1 MTQPTLPDTHL
12 TADEDRDDE
21 VSKSQRKRDSTAL
34 QKLGATLVSLK
45 LSQIEQ
51 LNLPEALLDAVIEA
65 KRLTKNEAVRRQMQ
79 YIGRVMRSV
88 DAAPIQAQ
96 IDAWNG
102 LNDQETA
109 KQHQLERWRDRLIED
124 DAALAEFIAQY
135 PACDVQPLR
144 TLIRNTRKERVL
156 NKPLAHYRAL
166 FRMLREIM
174 QSAPPTGG

>member
-1 MTQPTLPDTHL
+1 MSEPTLQDD
-12 TADEDRDDE
+12 DEDE

-34 QKLGATLVSLK
+34 QKLGATLVTLK

-51 LNLPEALLDAVIEA
+51 LHLPEALLDAVMEA
-65 KRLTKNEAVRRQMQ
+65 KRLTKHEAIRRQMQ
-79 YIGRVMRSV
+79 FIGRVMRSV

-102 LNDQETA
+102 VNDQETA

-124 DAALAEFIAQY
+124 DAVLAEFIMQF
-135 PACDVQPLR
+135 PACDAQPLR
-144 TLIRNTRKERVL
+144 TLIRNTRKERAL
-156 NKPLAHYRAL
+156 NKPPGNYRAL

-174 QSAPPTGG
+174 QSAPPPAD

>member
-1 MTQPTLPDTHL
+1 MTQSTPDTRLPD
-12 TADEDRDDE
+12 DEVTDDE
-21 VSKSQRKRDSTAL
+21 VSKSQRKRDMTAL
-34 QKLGATLVSLK
+34 QKLGATLVTLK

-51 LNLPEALLDAVIEA
+51 LNLPEALFDAVMEA
-65 KRLTKNEAVRRQMQ
+65 RRLTKNEAVRRQMQ
-79 YIGRVMRSV
+79 YIGRIMRSV

-124 DAALAEFIAQY
+124 DAALAEFIAEY

-156 NKPLAHYRAL
+156 NKPLANYRAL
-166 FRMLREIM
+166 FRMLREII
-174 QSAPPTGG
+174 QNAPSGAD